1 MREIFPTPPPLV
13 QNQFESIR
21 ELFTKN
27 VVPSYGRFDLALDHG
42 AGSYVFDVAG
52 KRYLDLGGGIAV
64 NCLGHA
70 HPAITDALVEQSKKL
85 IHVSNLYFTEPQGK
99 LAAEL
104 VKRIGAGKVFFSNSG
119 AEANEGLFKLARK
132 FGHDEGRFEI
142 LTATNSFH
150 GRTLAGIAATG
161 QEKVKKGFE
170 PMMPG
175 FRHIPFN
182 DLDAARNSISP
193 ATVAIMIE
201 GVQGEGGVTPATPE
215 FLLGLRALCDEK
227 KLLLLMD
234 AVQDGHFRT
243 GKFQSFQRILEGINV
258 AQAFQPAGSGS
269 FPTPGNTEL
278 ESSVNRQTG
287 MSASQF
293 LPDGLSMAKSLG
305 GGFPIGAFWVR
316 APFAD
321 LLGAGTHGT
330 TFGGTPLACAV
341 ALKILSVIE
350 QEKLDEQARKLGDWT
365 LNELQR
371 LAKNYPGVVKNAR
384 GLGFM
389 LGLELAE
396 KIPAFASSDKSAA
409 IQFTNRL
416 HAAGVMVIPAGTQ
429 VIRLLP
435 PLNLKPQEA
444 GEGISKIEEV
454 IKSLA

>member
-1 MREIFPTPPPLV
+1 MKEIVPVPPAIV
-13 QNQFESIR
+13 RNDYASIR
-21 ELFTKN
+21 ELFAKN
-27 VVPSYGRFDLALDHG
+27 VVPSYGRFEIVLSHG
-42 AGSYVFDVAG
+42 EGSYLFDVTG
-52 KRYLDLGGGIAV
+52 KRYLDLGSGIAV
-64 NCLGHA
+64 CSLGHA
-70 HPAITDALVEQSKKL
+70 HPAITEALVEQSRKL
-85 IHVSNLYFTEPQGK
+85 IHVSNLYFTEPQGR
-99 LAAEL
+99 LAAEI
-104 VKRIGAGKVFFSNSG
+104 VKRIGAGKVFFANSG

-182 DLDAARNSISP
+182 DLAAARNAISP
-193 ATVAIMIE
+193 ATVTILIE

-215 FLLGLRALCDEK
+215 YLLGLRALCDEK
-227 KLLLLMD
+227 KLLLLTD
-234 AVQDGHFRT
+234 GVQCGHFRT
-243 GKFQSFQRILEGINV
+243 GKFQSFQRILENV
-258 AQAFQPAGSGS
+258 AGG
-269 FPTPGNTEL
+269 EK
-278 ESSVNRQTG
+278 
-287 MSASQF
+287 F

-316 APFAD
+316 EPFQD
-321 LLGAGTHGT
+321 LLGPGTHAT

-341 ALKILSVIE
+341 ALKIFSVIE
-350 QEKLDEQARKLGDWT
+350 AEKLEEQARTLGNWIK
-365 LNELQR
+365 NELER
-371 LAKNYPGVVKNAR
+371 LAQTYPTVVKNAR

-396 KIPAFASSDKSAA
+396 KIPAFAASDKSAA
-409 IQFTNRL
+409 IQFVNAL
-416 HAAGVMVIPAGTQ
+416 HAAGVMTIPAGTH

-444 GEGISKIEEV
+444 AEGIAKIEALV
-454 IKSLA
+454 KSLA

>member
-1 MREIFPTPPPLV
+1 MKEIFPTPPPV
-13 QNQFESIR
+13 VRNDHESVR

-27 VVPSYGRFDLALDHG
+27 VVPSYGRFDLVLSHG
-42 AGSYVFDVAG
+42 TGSYVFDVAG

-70 HPAITDALVEQSKKL
+70 HPAITEALVEQSKKL

-99 LAAEL
+99 LAAEI
-104 VKRIGAGKVFFSNSG
+104 VKRIGDGKVFFSNSG
-119 AEANEGLFKLARK
+119 AEANEGLFKVARK

-182 DLDAARNSISP
+182 DLEAARNAISP
-193 ATVAIMIE
+193 ATIAIMIE
-201 GVQGEGGVTPATPE
+201 GVQGEGGVSPAAPDYM
-215 FLLGLRALCDEK
+215 LGLRKLCDEK

-234 AVQDGHFRT
+234 EVQCGYFRT
-243 GKFQSFQRILEGINV
+243 GKFTSFQRIFENSEPKTLNSEH
-258 AQAFQPAGSGS
+258 
-269 FPTPGNTEL
+269 
-278 ESSVNRQTG
+278 
-287 MSASQF
+287 F
-293 LPDGLSMAKSLG
+293 LPDGISMAKSLG

-321 LLGAGTHGT
+321 LLGPGTHAS

-341 ALKILSVIE
+341 ALKIFEVIE
-350 QEKLDEQARKLGDWT
+350 KEKLAENSRKLGDWM

-371 LAKNYPGVVKNAR
+371 LEKTYPHVVKNAR

-396 KIPAFASSDKSAA
+396 KIPAFAASDKSAA

-416 HAAGVMVIPAGTQ
+416 HAAGVLVIPAGTQ

-435 PLNLKPQEA
+435 PLNLKQQEA
-444 GEGISKIEEV
+444 AEGISKIEELV
-454 IKSLA
+454 KSLA